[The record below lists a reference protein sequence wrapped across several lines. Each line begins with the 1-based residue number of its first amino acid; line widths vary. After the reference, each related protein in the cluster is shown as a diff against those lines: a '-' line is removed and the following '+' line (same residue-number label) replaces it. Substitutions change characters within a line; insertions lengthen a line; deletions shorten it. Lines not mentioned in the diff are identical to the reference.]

1 MTGVRQHSG
10 DAHDRATRRRGL
22 LGEAVASVYLVSK
35 GYRILDRRYR
45 TPVGEIDIVARRRG
59 ITAFVEVKVRPTLT
73 EALEAVTARQQRRVV
88 AAAAHWLSEQ
98 MPDLDGD
105 CRFDVVAVCGRRL
118 PHHVE
123 GAFTADGF

>member
-1 MTGVRQHSG
+1 MTGVRQRSG

-22 LGEAVASVYLVSK
+22 FGEAVAAVYLVSK
-35 GYRILDRRYR
+35 GYRVLDRRYR
-45 TPVGEIDIVARRRG
+45 TPVGEVDLIVRRGG

-73 EALEAVTARQQRRVV
+73 EALEAVTPRQQRRVV
-88 AAAAHWLSEQ
+88 AAAGHWFAEK
-98 MPDLDGD
+98 MPDLDCD